1 VGEALVVLK
10 TARVGAATNNL
21 DLAEA
26 AARAVV
32 PNVHV
37 YCALDTLDNVK
48 KGGRI
53 GAARATLGSL
63 LSIKP
68 VLEIRDGVVRAEAR
82 QRTRARSLQYLVDLV
97 KGAGK
102 LEALAVA
109 HAAAVDLE
117 LFLDMLA
124 SVFPREDT
132 LVNYLGPVIGAH
144 GGPGCLGVAYLPA
157 GAA

>member
-1 VGEALVVLK
+1 M
-10 TARVGAATNNL
+10 
-21 DLAEA
+21 
-26 AARAVV
+26 
-32 PNVHV
+32 
-37 YCALDTLDNVK
+37 YCTLDTLDNVK

-117 LFLDMLA
+117 PFLDMLA

-132 LVNYLGPVIGAH
+132 LVSYLGPVIGAH